1 MELTSIIGLGA
12 ILILTAIGLA
22 TGGLPAVFINW
33 HGIGIVIGGTFCA
46 LMINTPMDI
55 LLRTGA
61 SLTDLFSADPY
72 IDRLGIMDAVMSL
85 AQDIQSRGMSAFQNV
100 NKAVASGY
108 LAYAAQIAVEYN
120 NPEILRQVLE
130 NEIIQNSDLQNEA
143 VNVFRTAGILAPMF
157 GLLGTL
163 IGIVEVLRQI
173 ANPAQVGSAMAVAIT
188 TAFYGIAMANVFC
201 VPIAGK
207 LRIRYWRETQAK
219 SMILEGVYEILQRTP
234 AVIISRKL
242 KSYL

>member
-33 HGIGIVIGGTFCA
+33 HGIGIVLGGTFCA
-46 LMINTPMDI
+46 LMINTPLDI
-55 LLRTGA
+55 LLRTG
-61 SLTDLFSADPY
+61 SSVTDLISADPY
-72 IDRLGIMDAVMSL
+72 VDRIALVDAIMTL
-85 AQDIQSRGMSAFQNV
+85 AQEVQSRGINAFNNV
-100 NKAVASGY
+100 NKTVAAGY

-120 NPEILRQVLE
+120 NPETLRQVLE

-188 TAFYGIAMANVFC
+188 TAFYGIATANVFC

-219 SMILEGVYEILQRTP
+219 TMILEGVSEILQRTP

>member
-12 ILILTAIGLA
+12 ILTLTAIGLA

-33 HGIGIVIGGTFCA
+33 HGIGIVLGGTFCA
-46 LMINTPMDI
+46 LMINTPLDI

-61 SLTDLFSADPY
+61 AITDLVSADPY
-72 IDRLGIMDAVMSL
+72 VDRIALVDAIMAL
-85 AQDIQSRGMSAFQNV
+85 AQEVQSRGISAFNNV
-100 NKAVASGY
+100 NKTVAAGY

-120 NPEILRQVLE
+120 NPETLRQVLE

-188 TAFYGIAMANVFC
+188 TAFYGIATANVFC

-219 SMILEGVYEILQRTP
+219 TMVLEGVYEILQRTP
-234 AVIISRKL
+234 TVIISRKL